1 MADQGTHL
9 NLNQEIV
16 KSGAIDP
23 GWKFPAFDDSSWA
36 FPTLASPSEVVTP
49 GWPNLAAIK
58 YDPPYEQAYYRRW
71 MTPDYNGAGRMYL
84 VAEVDTEVR
93 VWLDGDLIIEKPSGV
108 TGVVEAQAWYS
119 DANPKQLA
127 VAVFGGG
134 SWAWEWRREWD
145 GSGASIRRTYDPNI
159 DSPVDPWFAH
169 EAIESSGFQVYNRPS
184 QHWGDQLWHQTPCGA
199 DEGATPE
206 TPEITIQAASIQ
218 VNVATTE
225 TRWQLQSKWAS
236 LSALVYA
243 QWHNTSISLA
253 GLQLNV
259 GNYVVSNL
267 GVDVIAPGFLDAD
280 VTNTKTYLNKI
291 SLSVIVDLAIRDIAD
306 TITRLTLS
314 PAGVSYNL
322 LRPPGGAGIFV
333 QPESFE
339 SGQIDVD
346 PYLFVQN
353 IDHTIAPGSTW
364 NVPCPGDTPEVITYV
379 AYVWDGFN
387 WQRARSKRSMSII
400 KNEEWQEVGVLNSA

>member
-84 VAEVDTEVR
+84 VAEIDTEVR

-159 DSPVDPWFAH
+159 DLPVDPWFAH

-184 QHWGDQLWHQTPCGA
+184 QHWGDQLWHKTSC
-199 DEGATPE
+199 DTDGATPE
-206 TPEITIQAASIQ
+206 TPEKNPILWAHIQAK
-218 VNVATTE
+218 VGATNTN
-225 TRWQLQSKWAS
+225 WQLQTKWAS
-236 LSALVYA
+236 LTALVKA
-243 QWHNTSISLA
+243 RHIQPIVLA
-253 GLQLNV
+253 GLQVNV
-259 GNYVVSNL
+259 GSYVESNL
-267 GVDVIAPGFLDAD
+267 GVDRITPGLLDAD
-280 VTNTKTYLNKI
+280 VTNTRIYLDETR
-291 SLSVIVDLAIRDIAD
+291 LSVAVYLTTSD
-306 TITRLTLS
+306 TTSTLTRLILT
-314 PAGVSYNL
+314 PVGTSYSL
-322 LRPPGGAGIFV
+322 LWPPGGTGVVV
-333 QPESFE
+333 QPEPFK
-339 SGQIDVD
+339 SGTIG
-346 PYLFVQN
+346 
-353 IDHTIAPGSTW
+353 IDHVLFAPTIDHAVGSPAYVW
-364 NVPCPGDTPEVITYV
+364 SVPCPEDEVELDTYV